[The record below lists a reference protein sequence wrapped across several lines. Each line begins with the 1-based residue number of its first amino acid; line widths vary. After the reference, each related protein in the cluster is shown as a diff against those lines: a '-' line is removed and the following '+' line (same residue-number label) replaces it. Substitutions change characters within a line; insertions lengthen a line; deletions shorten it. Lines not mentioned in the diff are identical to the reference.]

1 MHSLYKSRTVFRPP
15 LVAVATINLLPHSQT
30 TPPPPLTTALQ
41 GGINPSPTH
50 RLLHTLPSQL
60 HCRVVST
67 PSPPP
72 LTDYYTHSP
81 HNCTAGCYQP
91 PPLPHSQT
99 TTHTP
104 LTTAL
109 QGVINPLPSPT
120 HRLLPP
126 SPHNCTAGWYQPLP
140 HSQTTPPLPS
150 QLHCRVVS
158 TPPPLTDYSPPPL
171 TTALQGG
178 INPSPTHR
186 LLPPSPHNCTAGW
199 YQPLPHSQTT
209 PPLPSQL
216 HCRVVELWKEDLAK
230 TNAKAAQSLA
240 DPMQYENLFPELKQA
255 LQAEEALK
263 SERQNLQP
271 AASFTSRPV
280 SKWVAS
286 PLDR

>member
-99 TTHTP
+99 T
-104 LTTAL
+104 
-109 QGVINPLPSPT
+109 
-120 HRLLPP
+120 
-126 SPHNCTAGWYQPLP
+126 
-140 HSQTTPPLPS
+140 PPLPS

-216 HCRVVELWKEDLAK
+216 HCRVVSTPPPLTDYSPPPL
-230 TNAKAAQSLA
+230 TT
-240 DPMQYENLFPELKQA
+240 A
-255 LQAEEALK
+255 LQG
-263 SERQNLQP
+263 S
-271 AASFTSRPV
+271 
-280 SKWVAS
+280 
-286 PLDR
+286 